1 MYQLFNQFAHRYDL
15 HTPAGHYHH
24 DHAFVIAEALRVAP
38 SHCRLLDVGCGTGVF
53 LEAACAAGINGYGLD
68 ASKRMIDRA
77 TKRLSNE
84 RLRVQRM
91 QEIADRD
98 AYDVVCALSWTI
110 HCCESEAELCDAI
123 SRCRGALRPGGLLV
137 LQVADDRQMTGA
149 VNIDREAGPSG
160 EPGDTLLIHRFRPQ
174 HDEGHTVIADYI
186 YASCAAREL
195 LSEQHQLTSANPPMI
210 VAALQRAGLRDVRVV
225 NEGSLSPFVTAI
237 NVPN

>member
-1 MYQLFNQFAHRYDL
+1 MR
-15 HTPAGHYHH
+15 
-24 DHAFVIAEALRVAP
+24 
-38 SHCRLLDVGCGTGVF
+38 
-53 LEAACAAGINGYGLD
+53 
-68 ASKRMIDRA
+68 K
-77 TKRLSNE
+77 KRLSNE

-91 QEIADRD
+91 QEIVDRD

-110 HCCESEAELCDAI
+110 HYCESEAKLHDVV

-160 EPGDTLLIHRFRPQ
+160 EPYDTLLIHRFRPQ
-174 HDEGHTVIADYI
+174 HDDGHTVIADYV

-210 VAALQRAGLRDVRVV
+210 IAALRRAGLRDVRIV
-225 NEGSLSPFVTAI
+225 NEGSLSPFVTGI
-237 NVPN
+237 NVAT

>member
-15 HTPAGHYHH
+15 HTPPGHYRH

-53 LEAACAAGINGYGLD
+53 LEAACAAGIDGYGLD
-68 ASKRMIDRA
+68 ASDRMIDRA
-77 TKRLSNE
+77 TRRLPTE

-91 QEIADRD
+91 QEIAERD

-110 HCCESEAELCDAI
+110 HYCESEAELGDVV
-123 SRCRGALRPGGLLV
+123 SRCRDALRPGGLLV
-137 LQVADDRQMTGA
+137 LQVADDRQMIGA

-160 EPGDTLLIHRFRPQ
+160 EPDDTLLIHRFRPQ
-174 HDEGHTVIADYI
+174 HEEGHTVIADYI

-195 LSEQHQLTSANPPMI
+195 LSEQHQLTSTSPSMI
-210 VAALQRAGLRDVRVV
+210 IAALQCAGLRDIRVV
-225 NEGSLSPFVTAI
+225 NEGSLSPFVTGVSAS
-237 NVPN
+237 N